1 MNNYTPENKIYL
13 TYKSRMSAEA
23 KLRQTGRWLNNL
35 ISWYSFW
42 LIVIS
47 LSQITD
53 FYRVYQADFIF
64 AACSIGLFGLSL
76 FVYGE
81 RYFEKAD
88 QFRNCYLEMQA
99 LFESSLATRTKMKKY
114 AEIRNKYENQ
124 RADDYDD
131 MLFDAWMRNQK
142 LENAIGSV
150 KITWQRAVIVLAKR
164 TIRYGFFVAL
174 FLFPVIALLLSHSVD
189 QETSVSNK
197 TPAAVIVD
205 GR

>member
-1 MNNYTPENKIYL
+1 MTDYNPESKIYL
-13 TYKSRMSAEA
+13 TYKTRMSAEA

-42 LIVIS
+42 LIIIS

-53 FYRVYQADFIF
+53 VYQIYQADFIF

-76 FVYGE
+76 FVNGE

-99 LFESSLATRTKMKKY
+99 VFESPLATNAKMKKY

-124 RADDYDD
+124 KHEDYDD
-131 MLFDAWMRNQK
+131 MLFDAWMRDQD
-142 LENAIGSV
+142 LENAIGPV
-150 KITWQRAVIVLAKR
+150 KITWKRAVIVLAR
-164 TIRYGFFVAL
+164 RAMRYGFFLAL
-174 FLFPVIALLLSHSVD
+174 FLFPVAALLMGDSVD
-189 QETSVSNK
+189 PKASSSPKTS
-197 TPAAVIVD
+197 AAVAVD
-205 GR
+205 GQ

>member
-1 MNNYTPENKIYL
+1 MADYNPESKIYL
-13 TYKSRMSAEA
+13 TYKTRMSAEA

-42 LIVIS
+42 LIIIS

-53 FYRVYQADFIF
+53 VYQFYKADFIF

-99 LFESSLATRTKMKKY
+99 VFESPLTTNAKMKKY
-114 AEIRNKYENQ
+114 ADIKNRYENQ
-124 RADDYDD
+124 IDDDYDD
-131 MLFDAWMRNQK
+131 MLFDAWTRNQD
-142 LENAIGSV
+142 LWNAIEPV
-150 KITWQRAVIVLAKR
+150 KITWKRAVIVLAR
-164 TIRYGFFVAL
+164 RAMRYGFVLAL
-174 FLFPVIALLLSHSVD
+174 FLFPVAALLLGHSVD
-189 QETSVSNK
+189 PEASSSTKAS
-197 TPAAVIVD
+197 AAVAAD
-205 GR
+205 AQ

>member
-1 MNNYTPENKIYL
+1 MTEYNPENKIYL
-13 TYKSRMSAEA
+13 TYKTRMTSEA

-42 LIVIS
+42 LIIIS

-53 FYRVYQADFIF
+53 FYQVYHADFIF

-99 LFESSLATRTKMKKY
+99 VFESPLATNAKMKQY
-114 AEIRNKYENQ
+114 AEVRSKYENQ
-124 RADDYDD
+124 RDDDYDD
-131 MLFDAWMRNQK
+131 MLFDAWTRNQDLK
-142 LENAIGSV
+142 NAVGPV
-150 KITWQRAVIVLAKR
+150 KITLPRAIMVLAR
-164 TIRYGFFVAL
+164 RVMRYGFVVAL
-174 FLFPVIALLLSHSVD
+174 FLFPVAALLSGRAID
-189 QETSVSNK
+189 QETSVSTK
-197 TPAAVIVD
+197 TPAAVIVN